1 MGPCLSV
8 SPSLSPFE
16 ALAARLLGRRTHGL
30 TPTLT
35 PTPDHGRRG
44 GTFVA
49 KKNANG
55 EGSRP
60 RRRPDGRW
68 EGRYWIETSDGHK
81 RHSVYGATRKEC
93 AEKLADAM
101 AAKHDAPVFVA
112 TNIKVAEFFRQ
123 YEDAVKDT

>member
-1 MGPCLSV
+1 M
-8 SPSLSPFE
+8 
-16 ALAARLLGRRTHGL
+16 
-30 TPTLT
+30 
-35 PTPDHGRRG
+35 
-44 GTFVA
+44 FVA
-49 KKNANG
+49 RRNANG

-123 YEDAVKDT
+123 YEFRDLPGHNAVASPTEVGWYKA

>member
-1 MGPCLSV
+1 PRLSV
-8 SPSLSPFE
+8 CASLSSFE

-60 RRRPDGRW
+60 RKRPDGRW
-68 EGRYWIETSDGHK
+68 EGRYWSEGK
-81 RHSVYGATRKEC
+81 RRSIYGNSRKEV
-93 AEKLADAM
+93 ADKLAGARSEG
-101 AAKHDAPVFVA
+101 VSV
-112 TNIKVAEFFRQ
+112 VCL
-123 YEDAVKDT
+123 